1 MQHEFSR
8 NPTFCGDF
16 YDWEGSMTRADARP
30 RIHLHQSGPH
40 WTYSLGPTAMRQG
53 GGTSAGE
60 QLDRAL
66 AGLDEGARRGVVVI
80 VEGEGV

>member
-1 MQHEFSR
+1 
-8 NPTFCGDF
+8 
-16 YDWEGSMTRADARP
+16 MTRADTRP
-30 RIHLHQSGPH
+30 RIHLHRSGPD

-53 GGTSAGE
+53 GGTSPGE

-66 AGLDEGARRGVVVI
+66 ANLGDRARGGVVVI